1 MRPGSNADDRETE
14 EGAHHE
20 AHNQCRQ
27 ITDPEIVEPILD
39 MLSDL
44 ARDPAEFQAEQEL
57 IVSVLEQH
65 DGSAQL
71 ETIAAEIGAAPHEL
85 AVPIDLMHQSDT
97 VEVVGFGDQLT
108 VSLKSNQ

>member
-1 MRPGSNADDRETE
+1 MTPGFDADDRKTE
-14 EGAHHE
+14 ERAHQE
-20 AHNQCRQ
+20 AHNQSLR

-39 MLSDL
+39 MLNDL
-44 ARDPAEFQAEQEL
+44 ATDPAEFQAEQEL
-57 IVSVLEQH
+57 IVWVLEQH

-97 VEVVGFGDQLT
+97 VEVFGSGDQLT
-108 VSLKSNQ
+108 VSLTSKR